1 MTSEQEPTR
10 GRRKRPRVVAPPQH
24 LEQRVQLTGS
34 YTPVPHSAS
43 VDRALADPQ
52 SADGPASATARNP
65 AQRSADPLAEFVA
78 KDQDPRMWGEAKEDL
93 AELMKRE
100 KPPHWG

>member
-1 MTSEQEPTR
+1 
-10 GRRKRPRVVAPPQH
+10 
-24 LEQRVQLTGS
+24 
-34 YTPVPHSAS
+34 
-43 VDRALADPQ
+43 
-52 SADGPASATARNP
+52 
-65 AQRSADPLAEFVA
+65 LAEFVA